1 MTKLDNIG
9 VDEIWAQMKTNLMD
23 IRDKFINLKKKSK
36 NKCKWVTKRVT
47 RFRRAK
53 KKAWNN
59 YINSGKD
66 SSLYEVYKKKL
77 KVSIEENKIARQN
90 FEEKLASNVKNDSK
104 KLIGE
109 KIVN

>member
-1 MTKLDNIG
+1 MNS
-9 VDEIWAQMKTNLMD
+9 VDEILANIKTNLVV
-23 IRDKFINLKKKSK
+23 IRDIQISLKKKSK

-66 SSLYEVYKKKL
+66 SSLYEVYKEKL
-77 KVSIEENKIARQN
+77 KVTIKENKIA
-90 FEEKLASNVKNDSK
+90 K
-104 KLIGE
+104 
-109 KIVN
+109 